1 MRQFWTL
8 AAVGSLVALAA
19 CGSRHAVTQ
28 SEASAPT
35 VSYSYSDDDDYER
48 VDDLADDYC
57 EDQYGLDAVLL
68 HRDRDGN
75 AYEAT
80 FRCE

>member
-1 MRQFWTL
+1 MHQMWTVVL
-8 AAVGSLVALAA
+8 LGSLIALPA

-48 VDDLADDYC
+48 VDDLAEEYC
-57 EDQYGLDAVLL
+57 EEQYDLDAVLL

-75 AYEAT
+75 DYEAT